1 MSDKR
6 KSLGRGLDA
15 LLGQPGEVET
25 KNQKQGLTEIP
36 IEQIGPGPFQPR
48 KQIDESQLNELAQ
61 SIKAQG
67 VIQPIVVRERAI
79 ADSHTGVRFEIIAG
93 ERRWRATQIAGL
105 ENIPAVIRTIAD
117 SEAVA
122 VALIENIQRENLNP
136 LEEANAFQ
144 RLIIEYEMS
153 HQEVANSVG
162 RARASITNA
171 LRLLDLPSSVQ
182 ELVNKK
188 MLTMGHARALLSIQ
202 DRGMQLEVANLIV
215 EKGLSV
221 REAEGLVRKIVEK
234 KKPNQ
239 QKTTVDPDI
248 QRLEKDLTN
257 RLGAR
262 VSIKHKKTG
271 SGTLSI
277 KYSSSDELE
286 GILSKI
292 REAKK

>member
-15 LLGQPGEVET
+15 LLGQPGEIET

-105 ENIPAVIRTIAD
+105 ENIPAVVRTIAD

-221 REAEGLVRKIVEK
+221 REAEGLVRKIVDK
-234 KKPNQ
+234 KKPKQ
-239 QKTTVDPDI
+239 QKTAVDPDI

-257 RLGAR
+257 TLGAR
-262 VSIKHKKTG
+262 VSIKHKKSG
-271 SGTLSI
+271 GGTLSI

-292 REAKK
+292 R

>member
-61 SIKAQG
+61 SIKVQG

-239 QKTTVDPDI
+239 QKTTADPDI

-292 REAKK
+292 R

>member
-61 SIKAQG
+61 SIKVQG

-188 MLTMGHARALLSIQ
+188 MLTMGHARALLSIE

-239 QKTTVDPDI
+239 QKTTADPDI

-292 REAKK
+292 R

>member
-188 MLTMGHARALLSIQ
+188 MLTMGHARALLSIE

-239 QKTTVDPDI
+239 QKTTADPDI

-271 SGTLSI
+271 GGTLSI
-277 KYSSSDELE
+277 KYASSDELE

-292 REAKK
+292 R

>member
-188 MLTMGHARALLSIQ
+188 MLTMGHARALLSIE

-234 KKPNQ
+234 KKPSQ
-239 QKTTVDPDI
+239 QKTMVDPDI

-262 VSIKHKKTG
+262 VLIKHKKTG

-292 REAKK
+292 R

>member
-188 MLTMGHARALLSIQ
+188 MLTMGHARALLSIE

-292 REAKK
+292 R

>member
-15 LLGQPGEVET
+15 LLGQPGEIEI

-105 ENIPAVIRTIAD
+105 ENIPAVVRTIAD

-221 REAEGLVRKIVEK
+221 REAEGLVRKIVDK
-234 KKPNQ
+234 KKPKQ
-239 QKTTVDPDI
+239 QKTAVDPDI

-257 RLGAR
+257 RLGAK
-262 VSIKHKKTG
+262 VSIKHKKSG
-271 SGTLSI
+271 GGTLSI

-292 REAKK
+292 R

>member
-79 ADSHTGVRFEIIAG
+79 VDSHTGVRFEIIAG

-188 MLTMGHARALLSIQ
+188 MLTMGHARALLSIE

-292 REAKK
+292 R

>member
-61 SIKAQG
+61 SIKVQG

-234 KKPNQ
+234 KKPSQ
-239 QKTTVDPDI
+239 QKTMVDPDI

-262 VSIKHKKTG
+262 VSIKHRKTG

-292 REAKK
+292 R

>member
-61 SIKAQG
+61 SIKVQG

-188 MLTMGHARALLSIQ
+188 MLTMGHARALLSIE

-271 SGTLSI
+271 GGTLSI

-292 REAKK
+292 R

>member
-234 KKPNQ
+234 KKPKQ
-239 QKTTVDPDI
+239 QKTAVDPDI

-262 VSIKHKKTG
+262 VSIKHKKSG
-271 SGTLSI
+271 GGTLSI

-292 REAKK
+292 R

>member
-15 LLGQPGEVET
+15 LLGQPGEAET

-36 IEQIGPGPFQPR
+36 VEQIGPGPFQPR
-48 KQIDESQLNELAQ
+48 KQINEPQLNELAQ

-79 ADSHTGVRFEIIAG
+79 VDSHTGVKFEIIAG

-105 ENIPAVIRTIAD
+105 ESIPAVVRTIAD

-136 LEEANAFQ
+136 LEEASAFQ

-221 REAEGLVRKIVEK
+221 REAEGLVRKIVDR

-239 QKTTVDPDI
+239 QKATVDPDI
-248 QRLEKDLTN
+248 QRLENDLTN
-257 RLGAR
+257 KFGAR
-262 VSIKHKKTG
+262 VSIKHKKSG
-271 SGTLSI
+271 GGTLSI

-292 REAKK
+292 K

>member
-15 LLGQPGEVET
+15 LLGQPGEAET

-61 SIKAQG
+61 SIEAQG

-188 MLTMGHARALLSIQ
+188 MLTMGHARALLSIE

-292 REAKK
+292 R

>member
-105 ENIPAVIRTIAD
+105 ENIPAVVRAIAD

-221 REAEGLVRKIVEK
+221 REAEGLVRKIVDK

-248 QRLEKDLTN
+248 QRLQNDLTN
-257 RLGAR
+257 RLGAK
-262 VSIKHKKTG
+262 VSIKHKKSG
-271 SGTLSI
+271 GGTLSI
-277 KYSSSDELE
+277 KYSSPDELE

-292 REAKK
+292 R

>member
-15 LLGQPGEVET
+15 LLGQPGGVET

-105 ENIPAVIRTIAD
+105 ENIPAVVRTIAD

-182 ELVNKK
+182 DLVNKK
-188 MLTMGHARALLSIQ
+188 MLSMGHARALLSIQ
-202 DRGMQLEVANLIV
+202 NRDMQLEVANLIV

-221 REAEGLVRKIVEK
+221 REAEGLIRKIVDK
-234 KKPNQ
+234 KKLNQ
-239 QKTTVDPDI
+239 QKTAVDPDI
-248 QRLEKDLTN
+248 QRLENDLTN
-257 RLGAR
+257 RLGAK
-262 VSIKHKKTG
+262 VSVKHKK
-271 SGTLSI
+271 SGGGILSI
-277 KYSSSDELE
+277 KYSSPDELE

-292 REAKK
+292 R

>member
-234 KKPNQ
+234 KKPSQ
-239 QKTTVDPDI
+239 QKTMVDPDI

-262 VSIKHKKTG
+262 VSIKHRKTG

-292 REAKK
+292 R

>member
-15 LLGQPGEVET
+15 LLGQPGEAET

-292 REAKK
+292 R

>member
-188 MLTMGHARALLSIQ
+188 MLTMGHARALLSIE

-239 QKTTVDPDI
+239 QKTTADPDI

-271 SGTLSI
+271 GGTLSI

-292 REAKK
+292 R

>member
-61 SIKAQG
+61 SIKVQG

-202 DRGMQLEVANLIV
+202 DRGMQLEVANLVV

-239 QKTTVDPDI
+239 QKTTADPDI

-271 SGTLSI
+271 GGTLSI
-277 KYSSSDELE
+277 KYASSDELE

-292 REAKK
+292 R

>member
-188 MLTMGHARALLSIQ
+188 MLTMGHARALLSIE

-262 VSIKHKKTG
+262 VSIKHQKTG
-271 SGTLSI
+271 GGTLSI

-292 REAKK
+292 R

>member
-6 KSLGRGLDA
+6 KSLGRGLEA

-188 MLTMGHARALLSIQ
+188 MLTMGHARALLSIE

-292 REAKK
+292 R

>member
-15 LLGQPGEVET
+15 LLGQPGEAET

-239 QKTTVDPDI
+239 QKTTADPDI

-292 REAKK
+292 R

>member
-105 ENIPAVIRTIAD
+105 ENIPAVVRAIAD

-292 REAKK
+292 R

>member
-105 ENIPAVIRTIAD
+105 ENILAVIRTIAD

-122 VALIENIQRENLNP
+122 VALIENIQLENLNP

-188 MLTMGHARALLSIQ
+188 MLTMGHARALLSIE

-262 VSIKHKKTG
+262 VSIKHQKTG
-271 SGTLSI
+271 GGTLSI

-292 REAKK
+292 R

>member
-105 ENIPAVIRTIAD
+105 ESIPAVIRTIAD

-188 MLTMGHARALLSIQ
+188 MLTMGHARALLSIE

-262 VSIKHKKTG
+262 VSIKHQKTG
-271 SGTLSI
+271 GGTLSI

-292 REAKK
+292 R

>member
-61 SIKAQG
+61 SIKVQG

-188 MLTMGHARALLSIQ
+188 MLTMGHARALLSIE

-248 QRLEKDLTN
+248 QRLEKDLTK

-292 REAKK
+292 R

>member
-188 MLTMGHARALLSIQ
+188 MLTMGHARALLSIE

-239 QKTTVDPDI
+239 QKTAVDPDI

-292 REAKK
+292 R

>member
-15 LLGQPGEVET
+15 LPGQPGEAET

-188 MLTMGHARALLSIQ
+188 MLTMGHARALLSIE

-234 KKPNQ
+234 KKPSQ
-239 QKTTVDPDI
+239 QKTMVDPDI

-262 VSIKHKKTG
+262 VSIKHRKTG

-292 REAKK
+292 R

>member
-1 MSDKR
+1 MLR
-6 KSLGRGLDA
+6 LP
-15 LLGQPGEVET
+15 GQT

-48 KQIDESQLNELAQ
+48 KQIDESQLNELAL

-182 ELVNKK
+182 DLVNKK
-188 MLTMGHARALLSIQ
+188 MLTMGHARALLSIE

-292 REAKK
+292 R

>member
-48 KQIDESQLNELAQ
+48 KQIDESQLNELAL

-188 MLTMGHARALLSIQ
+188 MLTMGHARALLSIE

-257 RLGAR
+257 RIGAR

-292 REAKK
+292 R

>member
-15 LLGQPGEVET
+15 LLGQPGEIET

-105 ENIPAVIRTIAD
+105 ESIPAVVRTIAD

-221 REAEGLVRKIVEK
+221 REAEGLVRKIVDK
-234 KKPNQ
+234 KKPKQ
-239 QKTTVDPDI
+239 QKTAVDPDI

-257 RLGAR
+257 RLGAK
-262 VSIKHKKTG
+262 VSIKHKKSG
-271 SGTLSI
+271 GGTLSI

-292 REAKK
+292 R